1 MYTYY
6 MTARPAGPG
15 AQPKDG
21 LVNIIPC
28 DPSIVNPI
36 IKRPAYA
43 LLEYSR
49 PLTHD
54 ELLCYE
60 ILPAISP
67 DDVEYRGFVFEWVEW
82 QKMWRIYFFGR
93 PHDTIA
99 YEDTLEEAKQGID
112 EYLGKPESKGEI

>member
-49 PLTHD
+49 PLTLQ
-54 ELLCYE
+54 EERSYE
-60 ILPAISP
+60 IVPAIFP
-67 DDVEYRGFVFEWVEW
+67 DDVLYRGYVFEWHEW
-82 QKMWRIYFFGR
+82 EHLWRIYEQGR

-112 EYLGKPESKGEI
+112 EYLGMPG